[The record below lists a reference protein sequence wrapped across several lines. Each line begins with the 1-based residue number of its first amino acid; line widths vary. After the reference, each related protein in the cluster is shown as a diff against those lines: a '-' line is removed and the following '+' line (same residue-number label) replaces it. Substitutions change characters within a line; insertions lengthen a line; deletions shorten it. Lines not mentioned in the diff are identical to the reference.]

1 MGGWEGVWEEDW
13 CGKEEGWDGKKR
25 RSEQKNEDL

>member
-13 CGKEEGWDGKKR
+13 CGKEGWDGKKR
-25 RSEQKNEDL
+25 RGSEQKNEDL